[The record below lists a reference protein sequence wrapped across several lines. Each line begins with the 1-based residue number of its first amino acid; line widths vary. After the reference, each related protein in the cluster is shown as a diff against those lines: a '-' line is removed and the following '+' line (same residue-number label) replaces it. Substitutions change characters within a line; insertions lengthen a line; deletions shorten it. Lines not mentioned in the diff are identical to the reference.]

1 MRVVRP
7 DQAVKS
13 ARRALEVVELLEKLQ
28 RPASVAE
35 ISTRLG
41 YPQSSTSGLLSGLRR
56 LGYLRYDGG
65 SRTYSLSLRVALIG
79 SNLRFGGYATS
90 SVFNLI
96 KQIHDLTNLSTALIT
111 RSEIYMQYV
120 YTIRGADVDLVGYE
134 PGRLLPLC
142 STAGGIALLSS
153 CSEIEL
159 GKIVR
164 RINAEEA
171 ERELVHQEA
180 VMEEVAQFLQQ
191 GWICI
196 SSRVFGS
203 VGSVAMRLPFEDVF
217 GEPLAITVGGRAS
230 MLAVEAENIAA
241 TIAEAIRAFELRGP
255 DAGEATTGLRE
266 PAVLAD

>member
-1 MRVVRP
+1 MSIVRP

-13 ARRALEVVELLEKLQ
+13 ARRALEVVELLEKLR

-35 ISTRLG
+35 ISTRLS

-56 LGYLRYDGG
+56 LGYLRYDGA

-79 SNLRFGGYATS
+79 NNLQFGGYATS

-96 KQIHDLTNLSTALIT
+96 KHIHDVTHLSTALIT

-120 YTIRGADVDLVGYE
+120 YTIRGDDVDLVGYE

-153 CSEIEL
+153 CSVNEI
-159 GKIVR
+159 GKIIR
-164 RINAEEA
+164 RINAEGA
-171 ERELVHQEA
+171 ERELVRQDA
-180 VMEEVAQFLQQ
+180 VMEEVHQFLERR
-191 GWICI
+191 WISI
-196 SSRVFGS
+196 SSRVFDS
-203 VGSVAMRLPFEDVF
+203 VGSVAMRLPFADVF

-241 TIAEAIRAFELRGP
+241 TIAEAIRGLELRSA
-255 DAGEATTGLRE
+255 DEADGTSVSR
-266 PAVLAD
+266 PPVLAD

>member
-1 MRVVRP
+1 MRP

-28 RPASVAE
+28 RPASVAD

-56 LGYLRYDGG
+56 LGYLRYDGA

-79 SNLRFGGYATS
+79 SNLHFGGYTTS

-96 KQIHDLTNLSTALIT
+96 KRIHDVTHLSTALIT

-120 YTIRGADVDLVGYE
+120 YTIRGEEIDLVGYE

-153 CSEIEL
+153 CSDTEI

-164 RINAEEA
+164 RINAEGA
-171 ERELVHQEA
+171 ERELVRQDA
-180 VMEEVAQFLQQ
+180 VMDEVAQFRER
-191 GWICI
+191 GWISI

-217 GEPLAITVGGRAS
+217 GEPLAITVGGRAA
-230 MLAVEAENIAA
+230 MLAVEAESIAA
-241 TIAEAIRAFELRGP
+241 TIGQAIRAFELRQAESECGGLP
-255 DAGEATTGLRE
+255 AGAAV
-266 PAVLAD
+266 PAE